1 MRWPT
6 RGVTPAADDPAAS
19 MALLTEVL
27 ERPVDPGYHTA
38 AATRV
43 AHGRPP
49 QTSRR
54 SPVFVISVLLLGF
67 LFSVAAIALRT
78 PDPQDLAE
86 RTELAERIEAQEQAG
101 DDDAAMIEDIRADI
115 ADLEAAQS
123 GGPGSDIATRI
134 AATGEQAGGV
144 ALHGPGVVVTL
155 DDATSDELE
164 PVTEPGS
171 VSDRVLAA
179 DLQTLVNGL
188 WANGAE
194 AISINEQRLTST
206 SSIRF
211 AGEAIIVDFRG
222 LNRPYVVRAI
232 GDPEALAAEVESGG
246 TGRYLGGV
254 SSEYGIAI
262 EWEEKDDVQI
272 PAAERLNTRVA
283 RVDDGELAP

>member
-246 TGRYLGGV
+246 TGRYLDGV